1 MMRTSRPSRSSQRRA
16 PRAASQSQKT
26 RASEQENLI
35 ESSFIMRLLSTLFLL
50 FSATGSIAQAGQP
63 VQNPTNTERPTPVP
77 VYTSLI
83 VTACPKRWGDTTL
96 RPVVPDHPDY
106 DHWQKPDYTGCQDVP
121 VPSWAMTWDFTPAAC
136 KSIPG
141 YNSPTCAIAP
151 VALKSRNRIDR
162 SSLIMKLLSIR
173 FSCSEARVF
182 WDCEA
187 ALGALL

>member
-1 MMRTSRPSRSSQRRA
+1 
-16 PRAASQSQKT
+16 
-26 RASEQENLI
+26 
-35 ESSFIMRLLSTLFLL
+35 MRLLSILFLL
-50 FSATGSIAQAGQP
+50 FSATGAIAQAGQP
-63 VQNPTNTERPTPVP
+63 VQNLTNTERPIPVP

-141 YNSPTCAIAP
+141 YIASMQFLQQQQQFKDWIVGGWTCHFSITPPQLGERWIDKPT
-151 VALKSRNRIDR
+151 
-162 SSLIMKLLSIR
+162 
-173 FSCSEARVF
+173 FRV
-182 WDCEA
+182 
-187 ALGALL
+187 